1 MDGDVVANIR
11 EEVRRQMEEIRA
23 QERRDIMREVQ
34 ERIDRERE

>member
-1 MDGDVVANIR
+1 MDRDVVANIK

>member
-1 MDGDVVANIR
+1 MDGDVGANIR